1 MVFCCLDLVVVWL
14 SWGRET
20 VFDLGLH
27 WLSWTEFPVNFFVED
42 FEAWGNIWLGQGF
55 QFELMHRNQKLGY
68 TQRSSK
74 LAKFVTLMIFIK
86 ELHQFYRRIMYFT
99 ETVFFK
105 KKQKTKKKTL
115 NLKLTTFKGHVS

>member
-1 MVFCCLDLVVVWL
+1 
-14 SWGRET
+14 
-20 VFDLGLH
+20 
-27 WLSWTEFPVNFFVED
+27 
-42 FEAWGNIWLGQGF
+42 
-55 QFELMHRNQKLGY
+55 MHRNQKLGY

-105 KKQKTKKKTL
+105 KKKKKKKK
-115 NLKLTTFKGHVS
+115 NEFKA